1 MRNEIIV
8 QKMYR
13 YAVKLMEYCEEYTY
27 NAFIADMKTVEACVF
42 NLSQLGSCAALW
54 TFPLPRPIPKFR
66 GGRCTDC
73 EIALST
79 TMKG

>member
-54 TFPLPRPIPKFR
+54 TFPLPSRNSVAGDVRTAKSHCPR
-66 GGRCTDC
+66 
-73 EIALST
+73 L
-79 TMKG
+79 